1 MQNYYDR
8 FVQLSLQLCL
18 KEDYADKQK
27 LKAHDKAMTQ
37 LDKLQREMAKTD
49 CSRVILALLEH
60 PEERVRMGAAAFCIK
75 IRIYIEKATAV
86 LDNIID
92 TSNDST
98 IIFSAEM
105 ILKHML

>member
-1 MQNYYDR
+1 MEIIRVKNLVKTYKTIQ
-8 FVQLSLQLCL
+8 
-18 KEDYADKQK
+18 KENGLFGYFKNLVKPKYKEFDAVKGINSSSITT
-27 LKAHDKAMTQ
+27 L
-37 LDKLQREMAKTD
+37 
-49 CSRVILALLEH
+49 VILALLEH